1 MLLLK
6 MKQAALVA
14 LLAIWI
20 PFANAHTESAESW
33 ISDIW
38 DHFKEAVDCTSC
50 QVSDGYGS
58 ELFIISPAKANMFT

>member
-14 LLAIWI
+14 SLAFWI
-20 PFANAHTESAESW
+20 PSANAHTDSAESW

-50 QVSDGYGS
+50 QVSD
-58 ELFIISPAKANMFT
+58 END